1 MTKKIEDETLLAEGK
16 GYDEIQ
22 ETTGAERS
30 YIRNIAANY
39 RKSNKKDELS
49 EEDKKSDEESGSG
62 VDNGEMD
69 FKNDLAGMDNMAG
82 DEGKGAKTGKEF
94 HKAWVE
100 AKAFECACG
109 CTLNR
114 RSKFCPNCG
123 VTLDWSGF

>member
-1 MTKKIEDETLLAEGK
+1 MTKKNEVETLLAEGK

-49 EEDKKSDEESGSG
+49 EEDKKPDEKSGSE

-69 FKNDLAGMDNMAG
+69 FKNDIEGEDNEVG
-82 DEGKGAKTGKEF
+82 DQMGNPKTGKEY

-100 AKAFECACG
+100 ARAFECSCG

-114 RSKFCPNCG
+114 KSKFCPNCG
-123 VTLDWSGF
+123 ITLDWSGF